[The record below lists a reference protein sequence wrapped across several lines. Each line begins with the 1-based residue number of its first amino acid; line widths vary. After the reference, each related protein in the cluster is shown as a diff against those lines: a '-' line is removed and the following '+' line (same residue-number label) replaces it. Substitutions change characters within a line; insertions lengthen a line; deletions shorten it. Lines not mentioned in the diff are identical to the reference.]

1 MRVLEHL
8 NFIRFI
14 LFNLRLLVGAGQ
26 GFLSTTVYTVEIVNK
41 EVRGSISVF
50 EGVSRSFGVILIYS
64 LGSFLKWYQ
73 TAYIGMIFPFMA
85 FLLLLILPESPYF
98 LVSVGKIEDATKS
111 LKKLHESTKDLDEE
125 LKSIKKSVLEIREL
139 ASSDK
144 DGIFKLLKNFHKHPE
159 MYKPFL
165 IVTIMR

>member
-1 MRVLEHL
+1 
-8 NFIRFI
+8 
-14 LFNLRLLVGAGQ
+14 
-26 GFLSTTVYTVEIVNK
+26 
-41 EVRGSISVF
+41 
-50 EGVSRSFGVILIYS
+50 
-64 LGSFLKWYQ
+64 
-73 TAYIGMIFPFMA
+73 MA

-125 LKSIKKSVLEIREL
+125 LKSIKKSVLETREL